1 MNALDRKL
9 WRDLGQMKSQAL
21 AIALVVMCGVG
32 TYIMFLATLGAL
44 RVTQDSYYRDYRFA
58 DVFVTLKRAPESLRQ
73 RVQDIAGVD
82 QVETR
87 VVAQVRLDMPAFDE
101 PVTALMVSLSDSLS
115 DSGSHGLNA
124 LHLREGRLPAPGR
137 PDEVV
142 VSTPFAQAHALQ
154 LGDRFYAILNG
165 RRQALTLT
173 GTALS
178 PEFIQQMR
186 PGSAFP
192 DYKRY
197 GVMWMGRRAFGQAYD
212 MHDAFNDLAL
222 SLLPHADSQTVI
234 DRIDEL
240 LKPYGGLGAY
250 PRKDQRSHRFLNQEL
265 QQLGTLASLFPAMFM
280 GIAAFLLKVVIGRLV
295 AMQREQVATLKAFG
309 YGNLAVLWHYL
320 KMVSVIVGLG
330 IVGGIALGT
339 WLGKV
344 LSGIYMTFYHFPYL
358 KFSLPPGTALQAA
371 AASLLAAGL
380 GTVFAVW
387 RAATLRPAQAMR
399 PEPPAS
405 YRETWVEKL
414 GLKRWLSQ
422 PTRMIIRHIQ
432 RQTLKS
438 MLTVLGIAMACG
450 IILTGLFQR
459 DTVGYMV
466 NIHFGMAQRE
476 DLSLT
481 FTDPT
486 AYRARFDLLGLP
498 GVRHVE
504 VFRAVPVR
512 LRHAQRSYRT
522 NIRGIEPGG
531 DIARVLDTDL
541 RPVALPAEG
550 ILMTD
555 FLARMLDVRTG
566 DRVVI
571 EVLEGNRP
579 VREATVSGLVREY
592 LGVSGYMHLAALNR
606 FMQEGP
612 TLSGAYLSVDS
623 AQIQSLY
630 AQLKGMPRVA
640 GVAQRAQEIR
650 NFNRVM
656 NETMLFFTYVATVFA
671 VIIAFGVIYN
681 SARIALT
688 ERGRELA
695 SLRVLGFTRAEIAYI
710 LLGELGILTLAAIP
724 LGLWLGRG
732 MCYYIAHTMQ
742 SDLFRVPVV
751 LAPQTYAFAVTVVLF
766 SALLSGLAVRRR
778 LDQLDLIA
786 VLKAA
791 E

>member
-1 MNALDRKL
+1 MKALDRKL
-9 WRDLGQMKSQAL
+9 WRDLGQMKSQAA

-32 TYIMFLATLGAL
+32 TYIMFLSTLQAL
-44 RVTQDSYYRDYRFA
+44 RATQESYYRDYRFA
-58 DVFVTLKRAPESLRQ
+58 DVFVSLKRAPESLRQ
-73 RVQDIAGVD
+73 RIQDIAGVD

-87 VVAQVRLDMPAFDE
+87 VVAAIRLSMPNFDE
-101 PVTALMVSLSDSLS
+101 PVTGLMVSVSEN
-115 DSGSHGLNA
+115 GRHGLNA
-124 LHLREGRLPAPGR
+124 LHLREGRLPAPDR

-142 VSTPFAQAHALQ
+142 VSTPFAQAHALH

-165 RRQALTLT
+165 RRQELTVV
-173 GTALS
+173 GSALS
-178 PEFIQQMR
+178 PEFIQQLR

-192 DYKRY
+192 DYKRF

-212 MHDAFNDLAL
+212 MHNAFNDVTL
-222 SLLPHADSQTVI
+222 SLRPGAETQSVI
-234 DRIDEL
+234 DQVDEL
-240 LKPYGGLGAY
+240 LKPYGGLGADA
-250 PRKDQRSHRFLNQEL
+250 RKDQRSHRFLNQEL
-265 QQLGTLASLFPAMFM
+265 QQLATLASLFPAIFM
-280 GIAAFLLKVVIGRLV
+280 GIAAFLLNVVIGRLV

-309 YGNLAVLWHYL
+309 YDNVAVLWHYL

-330 IVGGIALGT
+330 IIGGTALGA
-339 WLGKV
+339 WLGKG
-344 LSGIYMTFYHFPYL
+344 LSDIYTEFYHFPYL
-358 KFSLPPGTALQAA
+358 KFSLHPATVLQAA
-371 AASLLAAGL
+371 IASLMAAGL

-387 RAATLRPAQAMR
+387 RAASLRPAQAMR
-399 PEPPAS
+399 PEPPPR
-405 YRETWVEKL
+405 YHETWVEKW

-432 RQTLKS
+432 RQTVKS
-438 MLTVLGIAMACG
+438 ALTVLGIAMACG
-450 IILTGLFQR
+450 MILTGLFQR

-466 NIHFGMAQRE
+466 NIQFGMTQRE

-486 AYRARFDLLGLP
+486 SYCARFDLLALP
-498 GVRHVE
+498 GVQRVE
-504 VFRAVPVR
+504 VFRTVPVR
-512 LRHAQRSYRT
+512 LRHAQHSYRT
-522 NIRGIEPGG
+522 GIRGIEPDG
-531 DIARVLDTDL
+531 DIARVLDADL
-541 RPVALPAEG
+541 HPVDLPTEG
-550 ILMTD
+550 ILLTD
-555 FLARMLDVRTG
+555 YLGKLLDVQVG
-566 DRVVI
+566 DTVI
-571 EVLEGNRP
+571 VEVLEANRP
-579 VREATVSGLVREY
+579 VREGKVAGLVRDY
-592 LGVSGYMHLAALNR
+592 LGVSGYMQLTALNR

-623 AQIQSLY
+623 AQLTTLY
-630 AQLKGMPRVA
+630 ARLKEMPRIA
-640 GVAQRAQEIR
+640 GVAERVQEIR
-650 NFNRVM
+650 NFNRMM

-710 LLGELGILTLAAIP
+710 LLGELGILTLVAIP

-742 SDLFRVPVV
+742 NDLFRVPVV
-751 LAPQTYAFAVTVVLF
+751 LALQTYAFAASVVLF
-766 SALLSGLAVRRR
+766 SALLSGLAVRHR
-778 LDQLDLIA
+778 LNQLDLIA

>member
-1 MNALDRKL
+1 MKALARKL
-9 WRDLGQMKSQAL
+9 WRDLWQMKSQAL

-32 TYIMFLATLGAL
+32 TYIMFLTTLGAL
-44 RVTQDSYYRDYRFA
+44 RATQQSYYRDYRFA
-58 DVFVTLKRAPESLRQ
+58 EVFASLKRAPEPLRQ
-73 RVQDIAGVD
+73 RIAAIAGVD

-87 VVAQVRLDMPAFDE
+87 VMVPVRLDMPDFAE
-101 PVTALMVSLSDSLS
+101 PVTGLMVSVSDN
-115 DSGSHGLNA
+115 GRQGLNA
-124 LHLREGRLPAPGR
+124 LHLRQGRLPAPER

-142 VSTPFAQAHALQ
+142 VSAPFAQAHGLQ
-154 LGDRFYAILNG
+154 LGGRFAAILNG
-165 RRQALTLT
+165 RRQPLTLV

-197 GVMWMGRRAFGQAYD
+197 GVMWMGRRALAQAYD
-212 MHDAFNDLAL
+212 MQGAFNNLAL
-222 SLLPHADSQTVI
+222 SLSPAAQRQSVI

-250 PRKDQRSHRFLNQEL
+250 GRQDQLSHRFLSQEL
-265 QQLGTLASLFPAMFM
+265 EQLGTLASLFPALFM
-280 GIAAFLLKVVIGRLV
+280 GIAAFLLNVVIGRLV

-309 YGNLAVLWHYL
+309 YSNLAVLGHYL
-320 KMVSVIVGLG
+320 QMVSVITGLG
-330 IVGGIALGT
+330 VLGGTALGV
-339 WLGKV
+339 WLGQA
-344 LSGIYMTFYHFPYL
+344 LSGIYTEFYHFPYL
-358 KFSLPPGTALQAA
+358 KFTLQPATVLQAA
-371 AASLLAAGL
+371 AASLLAAGA
-380 GTVFAVW
+380 GTVLAVW
-387 RAATLRPAQAMR
+387 RAASLRPAQAMR
-399 PEPPAS
+399 PEPPAR
-405 YRETWVEKL
+405 YRETWVERL

-422 PTRMIIRHIQ
+422 PTRMIVRHIQ
-432 RQTLKS
+432 RQRLKS

-450 IILTGLFQR
+450 MILTGLFQR
-459 DTVGYMV
+459 DTVSYMV
-466 NIHFGMAQRE
+466 NLQFGMAQRE

-486 AYRARFDLLGLP
+486 AYRARFELASLP
-498 GVRHVE
+498 GVQHVE

-512 LRHAQRSYRT
+512 LRHGQRSYRT
-522 NIRGIEPGG
+522 GLRGFEPGG
-531 DIARVLDTDL
+531 DIQRLLDSDL
-541 RPVALPAEG
+541 RPVALPPEG
-550 ILMTD
+550 IVLTD
-555 FLARMLDVRTG
+555 FLATLLDVRVG
-566 DRVVI
+566 ERVLV
-571 EVLEGNRP
+571 EVLEGSRP
-579 VREATVSGLVREY
+579 VREATVTALVREY
-592 LGVSGYMHLAALNR
+592 LGVSGYMELAALNR

-623 AQIQSLY
+623 AQLASVY
-630 AQLKGMPRVA
+630 ARLKNMPRVA
-640 GVAQRAQEIR
+640 GVAERVQEIR

-656 NETMLFFTYVATVFA
+656 QETMLFFTYVSTVFA

-688 ERGRELA
+688 ERSRELA
-695 SLRVLGFTRAEIAYI
+695 SLRVLGFTRAEIGYI
-710 LLGELGILTLAAIP
+710 LLGELGLLTLVAIP

-732 MCYYIAHTMQ
+732 MCYYIARTMQ
-742 SDLFRVPVV
+742 NDLFRVPVV
-751 LAPQTYAFAVTVVLF
+751 LVPQTYAFAAVVVLV

>member
-1 MNALDRKL
+1 MKALDRKL
-9 WRDLGQMKSQAL
+9 WRDLGQMKSQTA

-32 TYIMFLATLGAL
+32 TYIMFLSTLQAL
-44 RVTQDSYYRDYRFA
+44 RATQESYYRDYRFA
-58 DVFVTLKRAPESLRQ
+58 DVFVSLKRAPESLRQ
-73 RVQDIAGVD
+73 RIQDIAGVD

-87 VVAQVRLDMPAFDE
+87 VAAAVRLSMPNFDE
-101 PVTALMVSLSDSLS
+101 PVTGLMVSVSKN
-115 DSGSHGLNA
+115 GRHGLNA
-124 LHLREGRLPAPGR
+124 LHLREGRLPGTEK

-142 VSTPFAQAHALQ
+142 VSTPFAQAHALH

-165 RRQALTLT
+165 RRQELTVV
-173 GTALS
+173 GSALS
-178 PEFIQQMR
+178 PEFIQQLR

-192 DYKRY
+192 DYKRF

-212 MHDAFNDLAL
+212 MHNAFNDVAL
-222 SLLPHADSQTVI
+222 SLRPGADTQNVI
-234 DRIDEL
+234 DQVDEL
-240 LKPYGGLGAY
+240 LKPYGGLGADA
-250 PRKDQRSHRFLNQEL
+250 RKDQRSHRFLNQEL
-265 QQLGTLASLFPAMFM
+265 QQLATLASLFPAIFM
-280 GIAAFLLKVVIGRLV
+280 GIAAFLLNVVIGRLV

-309 YGNLAVLWHYL
+309 YDNVAVLWHYL

-330 IVGGIALGT
+330 IIGGTALGA
-339 WLGKV
+339 WLGKG
-344 LSGIYMTFYHFPYL
+344 LSDIYTDFYHFPYL
-358 KFSLPPGTALQAA
+358 KFSLHPATVLQAA
-371 AASLLAAGL
+371 IASLMAAGF
-380 GTVFAVW
+380 GTLFAVW
-387 RAATLRPAQAMR
+387 RAASLRPAQAMR
-399 PEPPAS
+399 PEPPAR
-405 YRETWVEKL
+405 YHETWVEKW

-432 RQTLKS
+432 RQTVKS
-438 MLTVLGIAMACG
+438 ALTVLGIAMACG

-466 NIHFGMAQRE
+466 NIQFGMTQRE

-486 AYRARFDLLGLP
+486 SYRARFDLLALP
-498 GVRHVE
+498 GVQRVE
-504 VFRAVPVR
+504 VFRTVPVR
-512 LRHAQRSYRT
+512 LRHAQHSYRT
-522 NIRGIEPGG
+522 GIRGIEPDG
-531 DIARVLDTDL
+531 DISRVLDAEL
-541 RPVALPAEG
+541 RPVDLPSEG
-550 ILMTD
+550 ILLTD
-555 FLARMLDVRTG
+555 YLGKLLDVQVG
-566 DRVVI
+566 DSVI
-571 EVLEGNRP
+571 VEVLEANRP
-579 VREATVSGLVREY
+579 VREAKVAGLVRDY
-592 LGVSGYMHLAALNR
+592 LGVSGYMQLAALNR

-623 AQIQSLY
+623 AQLTSLY
-630 AQLKGMPRVA
+630 ARLKEMPRIA
-640 GVAQRAQEIR
+640 GVAERVQEIR
-650 NFNRVM
+650 NFNRMM

-710 LLGELGILTLAAIP
+710 LLGELGILTLVAIP

-742 SDLFRVPVV
+742 NDLFRVPVV
-751 LAPQTYAFAVTVVLF
+751 LALQTYAFAASVVLF
-766 SALLSGLAVRRR
+766 SALLSGLAVRHR
-778 LDQLDLIA
+778 LNQLDLIA

>member
-1 MNALDRKL
+1 MKALDRKL
-9 WRDLGQMKSQAL
+9 WRDLWQMKSQAL

-32 TYIMFLATLGAL
+32 TFIMFLTTLGSL
-44 RVTQDSYYRDYRFA
+44 RATQDSYYRDYRFA
-58 DVFVTLKRAPESLRQ
+58 DVFVTLKRAPEPLRQ
-73 RVQDIAGVD
+73 RVQAIAGVD

-87 VVAQVRLDMPAFDE
+87 VMAQVRLDMPAFSE
-101 PVTALMVSLSDSLS
+101 PVTALMVSVS

-124 LHLREGRLPAPGR
+124 LHLREGRLPAPER

-165 RRQALTLT
+165 RRQVLTLV

-178 PEFIQQMR
+178 PEFIQQLR
-186 PGSAFP
+186 PGSVFP
-192 DYKRY
+192 DFKRY
-197 GVMWMGRRAFGQAYD
+197 SVMWMGRRALGQAYD
-212 MHDAFNDLAL
+212 MDGAFNDMAL
-222 SLLPHADSQTVI
+222 SLLPGADSQFVI
-234 DRIDEL
+234 DRVDEL
-240 LKPYGGLGAY
+240 LRPYGGLGTY
-250 PRKDQRSHRFLNQEL
+250 TRKDQRSHRFLNQEL
-265 QQLGTLASLFPAMFM
+265 DQLGVLASLFPGMFM
-280 GIAAFLLKVVIGRLV
+280 GIAAFLLNVVIGRMV

-309 YGNLAVLWHYL
+309 YSNLAVLWHYL
-320 KMVSVIVGLG
+320 KMVLVIAVIGVVSG
-330 IVGGIALGT
+330 TALGV

-344 LSGIYMTFYHFPYL
+344 LSGIYMEFYRFPYL
-358 KFSLPPGTALQAA
+358 KFSLQPGTVALAA
-371 AASLLAAGL
+371 LVSLLAAGA
-380 GTVFAVW
+380 GAVFAVW
-387 RAATLRPAQAMR
+387 RAANLRPAQAMR

-432 RQTLKS
+432 RRSLKS
-438 MLTVLGIAMACG
+438 MLTLLGIAMACG

-466 NIHFGMAQRE
+466 NVQFGTTQRQ
-476 DLSLT
+476 DLSVT

-486 AYRARFDLLGLP
+486 AYRARFDLQGLP
-498 GVRHVE
+498 GVQHVE

-512 LRHAQRSYRT
+512 LRHGQRSYRT
-522 NIRGIEPGG
+522 GIRGMEPGG
-531 DIARVLDTDL
+531 DIQRLLDANL
-541 RPVALPAEG
+541 RPVALPPDG
-550 ILMTD
+550 ILLTD
-555 FLARMLDVRTG
+555 FLARLLDVRVG
-566 DRVVI
+566 DHVVV

-579 VREATVSGLVREY
+579 VREATVAGLVKEY
-592 LGVSGYMHLAALNR
+592 IGVSGYMDLAALNR

-623 AQIQSLY
+623 AQLQSLY
-630 AQLKGMPRVA
+630 EQLKGMPRIA
-640 GVAQRAQEIR
+640 GVAERMQEIR

-681 SARIALT
+681 SARIALA

-695 SLRVLGFTRAEIAYI
+695 SLRVLGFTRAEIGYI
-710 LLGELGILTLAAIP
+710 LLGELGILTLFAIP
-724 LGLWLGRG
+724 LGLLLGEW
-732 MCYYIAHTMQ
+732 MCYYIAHKMQ
-742 SDLFRVPVV
+742 NDLFRVPVV
-751 LAPQTYAFAVTVVLF
+751 LVPRTYAFAAAVVLV
-766 SALLSGLAVRRR
+766 SAILSGLVVRRR

-786 VLKAA
+786 VLKTA

>member
-1 MNALDRKL
+1 MSALDRKL
-9 WRDLGQMKSQAL
+9 WRDLWQMKSQAL

-32 TYIMFLATLGAL
+32 TYIMFLTTLGAL

-58 DVFVTLKRAPESLRQ
+58 EVFVSLKRAPQPLRQ
-73 RVQDIAGVD
+73 RLQDIAGVD

-87 VVAQVRLDMPAFDE
+87 VLAQVRVDMPAFAE
-101 PVTALMVSLSDSLS
+101 PVTALMVSVS
-115 DSGSHGLNA
+115 DSGRHGLNA
-124 LHLREGRLPAPGR
+124 LHLSAGRLPAPER
-137 PDEVV
+137 PGEVAV
-142 VSTPFAQAHALQ
+142 GKAFAQAHALQ

-165 RRQALTLT
+165 RRQALTLV

-186 PGSAFP
+186 PGSVFP

-197 GVMWMGRRAFGQAYD
+197 SVMWMGRRALGQAYD
-212 MHDAFNDLAL
+212 MHGAFNDVAL
-222 SLLPHADSQTVI
+222 SLRPGADSQYVI
-234 DRIDEL
+234 DSVDEL
-240 LKPYGGLGAY
+240 LRPYGGLGAY
-250 PRKDQRSHRFLNQEL
+250 ARKDQLSHRFLSQEL
-265 QQLGTLASLFPAMFM
+265 EQLGTLASLFPAMFM
-280 GIAAFLLKVVIGRLV
+280 GIAAFLLNVVIGRLV
-295 AMQREQVATLKAFG
+295 AMQREQIATLKAFG

-320 KMVSVIVGLG
+320 KMVSLIAGLG
-330 IVGGIALGT
+330 IVSGTALGV
-339 WLGKV
+339 WLGQA
-344 LSGIYMTFYHFPYL
+344 LSGIYMEFYHFPYL
-358 KFSLPPGTALQAA
+358 KFSLQPVTVMEAAL
-371 AASLLAAGL
+371 ASLLAAGA

-387 RAATLRPAQAMR
+387 RAASLRPAQGMR
-399 PEPPAS
+399 PEPPTR

-432 RQTLKS
+432 RRALKS
-438 MLTVLGIAMACG
+438 MLTLLGIAMACG

-459 DTVGYMV
+459 DTVSYMV
-466 NIHFGMAQRE
+466 NIQFGMAQRE

-481 FTDPT
+481 FTEPT
-486 AYRARFDLLGLP
+486 SYRVRFDLLGLP
-498 GVRHVE
+498 GVQHVE

-512 LRHAQRSYRT
+512 LRHGHRSYRT
-522 NIRGIEPGG
+522 GIRGVEPGG
-531 DIARVLDTDL
+531 DIQRLLDADL
-541 RPVALPAEG
+541 RPVALPADG
-550 ILMTD
+550 LLLTD
-555 FLARMLDVRTG
+555 FLAKMLDLRVG
-566 DRVVI
+566 DRVVV

-579 VREATVSGLVREY
+579 VREATVAGLVREY
-592 LGVSGYMHLAALNR
+592 LGVSGYMDLAALNR

-623 AQIQSLY
+623 AQLQSLY
-630 AQLKGMPRVA
+630 ARLKGMPRVA
-640 GVAQRAQEIR
+640 GVAERVQEIR

-656 NETMLFFTYVATVFA
+656 QETMLFFTYVATVFA

-710 LLGELGILTLAAIP
+710 LLGELGILTLIAIP
-724 LGLWLGRG
+724 LGLWLGEW

-742 SDLFRVPVV
+742 NDLFRVPVV
-751 LAPQTYAFAVTVVLF
+751 LVPQTYAFAAAVVLV
-766 SALLSGLAVRRR
+766 SAILSGLAVRRR

-786 VLKAA
+786 VLKTA

>member
-1 MNALDRKL
+1 MRALDRKL
-9 WRDLGQMKSQAL
+9 WRDLWQMKSQAL

-32 TYIMFLATLGAL
+32 TYIMFLTTLGAL
-44 RVTQDSYYRDYRFA
+44 RATQDSYYRDYRFA
-58 DVFVTLKRAPESLRQ
+58 EVFSTLKRAPESLRQ

-82 QVETR
+82 RVETR
-87 VVAQVRLDMPAFDE
+87 VMAQVRLDMPDFPE
-101 PVTALMVSLSDSLS
+101 PVTALMVSIS
-115 DSGSHGLNA
+115 DSGRHGLNA

-142 VSTPFAQAHALQ
+142 VSTPFAQAHAMQ

-165 RRQALTLT
+165 RRQALTLV

-186 PGSAFP
+186 PGAAFP

-197 GVMWMGRRAFGQAYD
+197 GVMWMGRRALGQSYD
-212 MHDAFNDLAL
+212 LQGAFNDLAL
-222 SLLPHADSQTVI
+222 SLRTGADSQYVI
-234 DRIDEL
+234 DRVDEL

-250 PRKDQRSHRFLNQEL
+250 ERRDQRSHRFLGQEL
-265 QQLGTLASLFPAMFM
+265 DQLGTLASLFPGMFM
-280 GIAAFLLKVVIGRLV
+280 GIAAFLLNVVIGRLV
-295 AMQREQVATLKAFG
+295 AMQREQIATLKAFG
-309 YGNLAVLWHYL
+309 YSNLAVLWHYL
-320 KMVSVIVGLG
+320 KMVSVIVILG
-330 IVGGIALGT
+330 ILSGTALGV

-344 LSGIYMTFYHFPYL
+344 LAGIYMEFYHFPYL
-358 KFSLPPGTALQAA
+358 KFSLQPGTVAVAAL
-371 AASLLAAGL
+371 ASLLAAGA
-380 GTVFAVW
+380 GAVFAVW

-399 PEPPAS
+399 PEPSAN

-432 RQTLKS
+432 GRALKS
-438 MLTVLGIAMACG
+438 MLTLLGIAMACG

-459 DTVGYMV
+459 DTVSYMV
-466 NIHFGMAQRE
+466 NIQFGMAQRE
-476 DLSLT
+476 DLSVT
-481 FTDPT
+481 FTEPT
-486 AYRARFDLLGLP
+486 AYRARFDLLGLQ
-498 GVRHVE
+498 GVQHVE

-512 LRHAQRSYRT
+512 LRHGHRSYRT
-522 NIRGIEPGG
+522 GIRGVEPGG
-531 DIARVLDTDL
+531 DIQRLLDADL
-541 RPVALPAEG
+541 RPVALPSDG
-550 ILMTD
+550 IMLTD
-555 FLARMLDVRTG
+555 FLAKLLDVRVG
-566 DRVVI
+566 DRVVV

-579 VREATVSGLVREY
+579 VREATVAGLVREY
-592 LGVSGYMHLAALNR
+592 LGVSGYMDLGALNR

-623 AQIQSLY
+623 AQLQPLY

-640 GVAQRAQEIR
+640 GVAERVQEIR

-656 NETMLFFTYVATVFA
+656 QETMLFFTYVATVFA

-710 LLGELGILTLAAIP
+710 LLGELGILTLFAIP
-724 LGLWLGRG
+724 LGLWMGEW

-742 SDLFRVPVV
+742 NDLFRVPVV
-751 LAPQTYAFAVTVVLF
+751 LVPQTYAFAATVVLI
-766 SALLSGLAVRRR
+766 SAMLSGLAVRRR

-786 VLKAA
+786 VLKTA